1 MFMYHRAPR
10 GAQEG
15 LVKEPAA
22 GYGSELPRAPLPA
35 GGAQVCPAEDA
46 VLLGRVEPLESRQ
59 RPLLDAEPALSH
71 VPKNNTQRD

>member
-1 MFMYHRAPR
+1 M
-10 GAQEG
+10 
-15 LVKEPAA
+15 KEPAA
-22 GYGSELPRAPLPA
+22 GCVSVVPRAPLPA

-59 RPLLDAEPALSH
+59 RPLLDAKAALAH